1 MSTNSHAA
9 FYGDPIG
16 TLPRHNDR
24 IDRTACTGAGPSFLA
39 SNYRHGRLYST
50 NYWETDL
57 ARCGAFFLSIHAD
70 KVCVLV
76 PQQFV
81 REVKREVRTSRRV
94 QVDMAPHRP
103 APGQPP
109 FGYRLI
115 FDDGSD
121 NPFFLAVGSGQFDRV
136 LPVSA
141 QGKPLRVELYS
152 RGPKRF
158 ASFAATFQ
166 VLDHIVELDAHR

>member
-1 MSTNSHAA
+1 MSNNPHMA
-9 FYGDPIG
+9 YGDPLG
-16 TLPRHNDR
+16 ALPPHNDR
-24 IDRTACTGAGPSFLA
+24 IDITASTGAGPSFLA
-39 SNYRHGRLYST
+39 SNYRHGRLYSS
-50 NYWETDL
+50 NFWETDL
-57 ARCGAFFLSIHAD
+57 ARCGVFYLSIHAD

-81 REVKREVRTSRRV
+81 REVKREVRTARRV

-121 NPFFLAVGSGQFDRV
+121 NPFFLAVGSGQFDGV
-136 LPVSA
+136 LPASA
-141 QGKPLRVELYS
+141 QGKPLCVELYG

-158 ASFAATFQ
+158 ASFAATFR
-166 VLDHIVELDAHR
+166 VLGHIAELDPHR